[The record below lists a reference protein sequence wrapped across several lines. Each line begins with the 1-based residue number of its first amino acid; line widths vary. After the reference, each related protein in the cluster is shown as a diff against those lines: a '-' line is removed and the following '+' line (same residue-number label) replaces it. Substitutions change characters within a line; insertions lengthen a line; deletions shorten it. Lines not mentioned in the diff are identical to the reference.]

1 MKLQY
6 LGDSRDAFKWDLLH
20 WLCTRAEPAF
30 ARLLFVPLLTPDDA
44 VPRDGRTPH
53 AWFPCR
59 PLIRPFVAGLAA
71 APRSLERIAALGG
84 LEDGHPLEVTV
95 KQAEAFVEEVAR
107 WAADGR
113 RLTADGSSSRRGPS
127 AGPSGCGTPR

>member
-44 VPRDGRTPH
+44 EPRDGRTPH
-53 AWFPCR
+53 AWFPCQ
-59 PLIRPFVAGLAA
+59 PPIRPFVAGLAA

-84 LEDGHPLEVTV
+84 LEDNYPLAATV
-95 KQAEAFVEEVAR
+95 KQTAAFGEGSER
-107 WAADGR
+107 WAADG
-113 RLTADGSSSRRGPS
+113 
-127 AGPSGCGTPR
+127 

>member
-20 WLCTRAEPAF
+20 WLCTQAEPAF
-30 ARLLFVPLLTPDDA
+30 ATPDDV

-59 PLIRPFVAGLAA
+59 PLVRPFVAGLAA
-71 APRSLERIAALGG
+71 APRSLGRIAALGG
-84 LEDGHPLEVTV
+84 LEPSDPLERP
-95 KQAEAFVEEVAR
+95 AYSAN
-107 WAADGR
+107 
-113 RLTADGSSSRRGPS
+113 SSWRTR
-127 AGPSGCGTPR
+127 